1 MIPYGYSLIPYGIS
15 TRKILPCNNVALKS
29 HKSVKSNA
37 KKKKLQQQRYI
48 EILRPSGEIISV
60 NSQSIN
66 GDWWYNF
73 ASFST
78 MIKVIWMAWNVQ
90 SGNIALHNSL
100 TYQRTI
106 SNPRKTSVKC
116 LTIALINKHSSNW
129 LL

>member
-1 MIPYGYSLIPYGIS
+1 MIPYRYSLIPYGIS
-15 TRKILPCNNVALKS
+15 TRKILPCNNVPLKS
-29 HKSVKSNA
+29 HKSIKSKA
-37 KKKKLQQQRYI
+37 KKKKNCSNKDTLKFFVF
-48 EILRPSGEIISV
+48 EMISV
-60 NSQSIN
+60 DFQSIN

-78 MIKVIWMAWNVQ
+78 MIKVIWMTWNVQ

-106 SNPRKTSVKC
+106 SNPRKSLVKW

>member
-29 HKSVKSNA
+29 HKSVKSKA
-37 KKKKLQQQRYI
+37 KKKKKKLQQQRYI

-60 NSQSIN
+60 DSQSIN

-73 ASFST
+73 ANFST

-90 SGNIALHNSL
+90 SGNMALHNSL
-100 TYQRTI
+100 DVSENNI
-106 SNPRKTSVKC
+106 KPKEDFSKMLGNCIDKW
-116 LTIALINKHSSNW
+116 A
-129 LL
+129 

>member
-60 NSQSIN
+60 DSQSIN

-73 ASFST
+73 ANFST

-90 SGNIALHNSL
+90 SGNMALHNSL
-100 TYQRTI
+100 DVSENNI
-106 SNPRKTSVKC
+106 KPKEDFSKMLGNCIDKW
-116 LTIALINKHSSNW
+116 A
-129 LL
+129 